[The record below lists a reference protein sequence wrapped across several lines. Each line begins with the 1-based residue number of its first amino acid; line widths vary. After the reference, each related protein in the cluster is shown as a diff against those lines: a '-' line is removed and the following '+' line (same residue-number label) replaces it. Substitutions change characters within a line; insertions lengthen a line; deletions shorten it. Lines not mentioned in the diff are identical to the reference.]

1 MNKQFIAFL
10 IFLIFT
16 AGLSAQHPTGVRPL
30 TEQER
35 ERILRD
41 AIDYEPQLTRAEL
54 PSRVVN
60 QTHLPRVWSQGQ
72 LGICG
77 SFAPTYYLRNYYES
91 KRLGEGRWDFEK
103 DMETDRASS
112 WSPMGTEL

>member
-1 MNKQFIAFL
+1 MNKQLIAILTLAFFSMSL
-10 IFLIFT
+10 F
-16 AGLSAQHPTGVRPL
+16 AQHPTGVRPL

-41 AIDYEPQLTRAEL
+41 TVDYEPPLTRAEL

-60 QTHLPRVWSQGQ
+60 QSHLPRVWTQGQ

-77 SFAPTYYLRNYYES
+77 SFAPTYYLRNY
-91 KRLGEGRWDFEK
+91 
-103 DMETDRASS
+103 
-112 WSPMGTEL
+112 